1 MAQFTHTNSKGTWK
15 LWQQTV
21 RLASGATVTVQYFL
35 PAGKKPRTKEAQ
47 AATAIEPGYEIHEIG
62 ERKTPVVSKKPT
74 QPEPKDLI
82 DNFIKNAKI

>member
-1 MAQFTHTNSKGTWK
+1 MKQYTHTNNKGTWK

-47 AATAIEPGYEIHEIG
+47 AATAIEPGHEIHEIG
-62 ERKTPVVSKKPT
+62 ERKTPVVSRKVTKPESSET
-74 QPEPKDLI
+74 VKELI
-82 DNFIKNAKI
+82 DSLS